1 MHKRRWNA
9 MKLVLIL
16 EPQSPLLIKSGS
28 TSPNPS
34 LPDMQ
39 FVRTITHQG
48 EVVFIPGSSL
58 KGVFRSFTEKVLR
71 TVKPNFACDPFSSDH
86 CGKKVEN
93 TEDTAKVYKESCFAC
108 KMYGNTRLRGR
119 LSFSDAY
126 PEGEVKT
133 ETRYGVAISRLTNA
147 AISPFDME
155 TLVQG
160 KLRTSLV
167 LENFEIWQLGLIAL
181 TIQAINDGLLKIG
194 FGKNRGFGKVNMKVE
209 EAVAEMAAGID
220 GNVLWGA
227 GAFVSEEDRK
237 AYGLSKDDKLE
248 GLPKGEEMA
257 FGIFVRRR
265 YDSTSWEAIASKAIE
280 SLKNLGR
287 LS

>member
-1 MHKRRWNA
+1 
-9 MKLVLIL
+9 
-16 EPQSPLLIKSGS
+16 
-28 TSPNPS
+28 
-34 LPDMQ
+34 
-39 FVRTITHQG
+39 
-48 EVVFIPGSSL
+48 VVFIPGSSL

-71 TVKPNFACDPFSSDH
+71 TVKPNFACAPFSSDH

-265 YDSTSWEAIASKAIE
+265 YDSGSWEAIASKAIE